1 MPVPISAIFSGL
13 VVSLPPGIMP
23 WEEEREERIVG
34 WMRKPRVLVVKM
46 CCSSSLPGPVIH
58 CQLLWCKWWGT
69 GRMGDTS
76 DILPLYC
83 FDYIGGYP
91 PFCGLVGL
99 LHHSFVGNYVLC

>member
-1 MPVPISAIFSGL
+1 MDEEAKGL
-13 VVSLPPGIMP
+13 GCEDVLFVEPTRPGYSLSVAVVQM
-23 WEEEREERIVG
+23 VG
-34 WMRKPRVLVVKM
+34 NW
-46 CCSSSLPGPVIH
+46 
-58 CQLLWCKWWGT
+58 T
-69 GRMGDTS
+69 YGRDTS